1 MLIFK
6 LEKFR
11 LVRNTLVMI
20 ERHLTTTI
28 WTRAT
33 ESLFWMLPFSA
44 VIQYISAQDFSF
56 SCQYVNLNLSASHAI
71 SVVCICVT
79 WWCWIL
85 VPEKRKGKKKDSPF
99 MFYRSW
105 VLCLLTI
112 IIGLEKNVFLMISM
126 WQKYWGK
133 YLSFSQEESSW
144 S

>member
-11 LVRNTLVMI
+11 LVRNTLVI

-56 SCQYVNLNLSASHAI
+56 SCQYAGQPQPQCKSRQKCCMDMCHL
-71 SVVCICVT
+71 
-79 WWCWIL
+79 
-85 VPEKRKGKKKDSPF
+85 E
-99 MFYRSW
+99 
-105 VLCLLTI
+105 VLDLGT
-112 IIGLEKNVFLMISM
+112 
-126 WQKYWGK
+126 
-133 YLSFSQEESSW
+133 
-144 S
+144 

>member
-6 LEKFR
+6 LEKSR
-11 LVRNTLVMI
+11 LVRNTLVI

-44 VIQYISAQDFSF
+44 VIQYISAQDLSF

-79 WWCWIL
+79 WRCWIL
-85 VPEKRKGKKKDSPF
+85 VPKKGNSPF
-99 MFYRSW
+99 GFIGLGYF
-105 VLCLLTI
+105 VNLAI
-112 IIGLEKNVFLMISM
+112 IIGFKKNVFL
-126 WQKYWGK
+126 
-133 YLSFSQEESSW
+133 SQ
-144 S
+144 

>member
-11 LVRNTLVMI
+11 LVRNTLVI

-56 SCQYVNLNLSASHAI
+56 SCQYINLNFSASHAI

-79 WWCWIL
+79 WRCWIL
-85 VPEKRKGKKKDSPF
+85 VPKKE
-99 MFYRSW
+99 RA
-105 VLCLLTI
+105 
-112 IIGLEKNVFLMISM
+112 
-126 WQKYWGK
+126 
-133 YLSFSQEESSW
+133 
-144 S
+144 